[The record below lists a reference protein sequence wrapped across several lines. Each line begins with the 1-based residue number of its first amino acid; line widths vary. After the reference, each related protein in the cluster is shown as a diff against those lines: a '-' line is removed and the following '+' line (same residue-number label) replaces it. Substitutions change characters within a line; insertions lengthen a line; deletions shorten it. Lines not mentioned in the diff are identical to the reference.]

1 MSTRSSISIAK
12 EDGTIQQIYAHWD
25 GYISHNGV
33 ILFNYYQEPEKVKEL
48 MKLGDLSSLA
58 PEITPKGSH
67 SYDNPESGVTVF
79 YGRDRGEDNISA
91 KTFYSADKFM
101 SEGNF
106 QSVDYLYREK
116 TKKWYVIDQDTN
128 KFKELKGLIKK
139 ELKSLPAKYKSDF
152 LALVEQQK
160 EEKKLK
166 TNEVSLTSKPKF

>member
-1 MSTRSSISIAK
+1 MVYLQCNPKGLCDEAFLIRYHAV
-12 EDGTIQQIYAHWD
+12 DGFQFQFFLID
-25 GYISHNGV
+25 
-33 ILFNYYQEPEKVKEL
+33 NYGCFHSFAAL
-48 MKLGDLSSLA
+48 LLGDLSSLA

-79 YGRDRGEDNISA
+79 YGRDRGEDNINA

-101 SEGNF
+101 NEGNF

-116 TKKWYVIDQDTN
+116 TKKWYVIDQDSN
-128 KFKELKGLIKK
+128 KFRELKGLIKK
-139 ELKSLPAKYKSDF
+139 ELKSLPTKYKSDF

-166 TNEVSLTSKPKF
+166 INEVSLTSKPKF